1 MKSSNLLVLLM
12 LFFFGGTI
20 SAQTIDEQK
29 KQIASVKKSNLYIY
43 GEATAETEQDA
54 RDLAEEILNYEINKW
69 AANQKKLKGTANFVL
84 NNRQELYTTMSL
96 PRGDMFRSFMYVKK
110 SDIQKGDNATII
122 SSVGSASASNTTVA
136 GLSSEV
142 AEETAE
148 VEETSNATFS
158 PVAIELSGMSNYAE
172 IAAKIMDYKEN
183 GKIKTYNYYAK
194 LDNPSLYYLVMY
206 NKDGVVEA
214 VLSPGKPRK
223 NVKTGNEDTTNNYPG
238 CGAIG
243 FMVND

>member
-12 LFFFGGTI
+12 LLFFGGTLC
-20 SAQTIDEQK
+20 AQSIDEQK

-122 SSVGSASASNTTVA
+122 STADGSTVDGNTVA
-136 GLSSEV
+136 GLSSKVEDATSEV
-142 AEETAE
+142 AEVPSE
-148 VEETSNATFS
+148 TFS
-158 PVAIELSGMSNYAE
+158 QVAVELSEMVKYSE
-172 IAAKIMDYKEN
+172 VAAKIMDYKN
-183 GKIKTYNYYAK
+183 TGKIKTYNYYAK
-194 LDNPSLYYLVMY
+194 LDNPTLYYLVMY
-206 NKDGVVEA
+206 NKDGEVEA
-214 VLSPGKPRK
+214 LLSPGKPRK
-223 NVKTGNEDTTNNYPG
+223 NVKTGKEDTTNNYPG

-243 FMVND
+243 FMVNE

>member
-1 MKSSNLLVLLM
+1 MKSSNLFVLLM
-12 LFFFGGTI
+12 LLFFSGTLC
-20 SAQTIDEQK
+20 AQSIDEQK

-110 SDIQKGDNATII
+110 SDIQKADNATII
-122 SSVGSASASNTTVA
+122 SSTGNPTDGGSSRE
-136 GLSSEV
+136 GLPSKIEDASSEV
-142 AEETAE
+142 AEASSEA
-148 VEETSNATFS
+148 F
-158 PVAIELSGMSNYAE
+158 PQVALELSGISKYSE
-172 IAAKIMDYKEN
+172 IAAKIMEYKEA
-183 GKIKTYNYYAK
+183 GKIQTYNYYAK
-194 LDNPSLYYLVMY
+194 LDNPTLYYLVMY